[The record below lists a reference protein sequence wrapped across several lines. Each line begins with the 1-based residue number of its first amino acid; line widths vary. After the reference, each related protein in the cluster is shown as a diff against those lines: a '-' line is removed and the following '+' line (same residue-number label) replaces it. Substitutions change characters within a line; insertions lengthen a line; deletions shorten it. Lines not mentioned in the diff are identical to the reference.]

1 MLFSY
6 LKKRAVLR
14 KRVSKLT
21 RNLEKLSDSAD
32 LSTRYDVGIAAE
44 ELCQLFEQMFGPCGR
59 GICFGQIESSVGENG
74 LREFKLMQA
83 LACVF
88 PQKETLPTDVRWET
102 LCPLLSLVDD
112 GSAPFSIR
120 TMCEQAQMEHWS
132 RDEAKFRAAEEREVI
147 RFRKL
152 RERYEQKGY

>member
-21 RNLEKLSDSAD
+21 RDLEKLSDSAD
-32 LSTRYDVGIAAE
+32 LST
-44 ELCQLFEQMFGPCGR
+44 LFEQIFGPCGR
-59 GICFGQIESSVGENG
+59 GICFGQIESFVGENG

-132 RDEAKFRAAEEREVI
+132 RDEAKFRAAEEREAI

>member
-1 MLFSY
+1 
-6 LKKRAVLR
+6 
-14 KRVSKLT
+14 
-21 RNLEKLSDSAD
+21 
-32 LSTRYDVGIAAE
+32 
-44 ELCQLFEQMFGPCGR
+44 
-59 GICFGQIESSVGENG
+59 
-74 LREFKLMQA
+74 MQA

-132 RDEAKFRAAEEREVI
+132 RDEAKFRAAEEREAI

-152 RERYEQKGY
+152 RERYEQNGY